1 MAEYAY
7 FSPVTGADTVAGS
20 ERYSGIASISS
31 DIRYPINNDGY
42 AMPMV
47 RFDFFDPGGAQRSAP
62 LVHLQLPEQFRTN
75 HTNNYQES
83 QYIFPGSG
91 IFNTIKNAVSGPP
104 AEEGSEAQ
112 AQMNASAQSMSAAN
126 AFEYMLS
133 RGGANFSGFINS
145 GGMSGIDQ
153 YEFNKRQFVNQLQQ
167 LLYKGP
173 TYRQF
178 QMPFLM
184 RPRNYDEARNITS
197 AISMM
202 KIAAAT
208 SPATELSISFSDIL
222 DTGIDGFDVEG
233 GLNDIPFTF
242 EYPDLVRFTILVQN
256 STGGLQQLFQSK
268 LCAIVDLN
276 VQYGA
281 QRINFVEGP
290 NNKMFPTETGMDITL
305 KEVEFNT
312 AKDYIDEA
320 SDSNRTIR

>member
-1 MAEYAY
+1 
-7 FSPVTGADTVAGS
+7 
-20 ERYSGIASISS
+20 
-31 DIRYPINNDGY
+31 
-42 AMPMV
+42 MPMV
-47 RFDFFDPGGAQRSAP
+47 RFDFFDPGGSQRSAP
-62 LVHLQLPEQFRTN
+62 LLHLQLPEQFRTN
-75 HTNNYQES
+75 HQNNYQEA

-91 IFNTIKNAVSGPP
+91 TFATIKNAVTGPP
-104 AEEGSEAQ
+104 AEEGSEEQ
-112 AQMNASAQSMSAAN
+112 ASAVASNQQMSAAN
-126 AFEYMLS
+126 AFEYMLA

-153 YEFNKRQFVNQLQQ
+153 FEFNKRQTVNQLQQ

-184 RPRNYDEARNITS
+184 RPRNYDEAKNITH

-208 SPATELSISFSDIL
+208 SPRQELDISFSDVI
-222 DTGIDGFDVEG
+222 DTGIFDVEG

-242 EYPDLVRFTILVQN
+242 DYPDLVRFTILVQN
-256 STGGLQQLFQSK
+256 SKGQTQQLFQSK

-276 VQYGA
+276 IQYGS
-281 QRINFVEGP
+281 QRINFVEGD
-290 NNKMFPTETGMDITL
+290 NDIMFPTETGMDMAL

-312 AKDYIDEA
+312 AADYIREA
-320 SDSNRTIR
+320 QDSNRTIR

>member
-7 FSPVTGADTVAGS
+7 FSPVTGADSVSGG
-20 ERYSGIASISS
+20 ERYSGFANQ
-31 DIRYPINNDGY
+31 DIRYPIDNDGY
-42 AMPMV
+42 VMPMV
-47 RFDFFDPGGAQRSAP
+47 RFDFFDPGGVQRTTP
-62 LVHLQLPEQFRTN
+62 LLHLQLPEQFRTN
-75 HTNNYQES
+75 HQNNYQES

-91 IFNTIKNAVSGPP
+91 IFNTIKNAISGPP
-104 AEEGSEAQ
+104 AEEGSDEQ
-112 AQMNASAQSMSAAN
+112 AQNVASNQQMSAAN

-133 RGGANFSGFINS
+133 RGGASFSGFINS

-153 YEFNKRQFVNQLQQ
+153 FEFNKRQFVNQLQQ

-184 RPRNYDEARNITS
+184 RPRNYDEAKNITDS
-197 AISMM
+197 ISMM

-208 SPATELSISFSDIL
+208 SPADELDISFSDII
-222 DTGIDGFDVEG
+222 DTGIEGMNVDGG
-233 GLNDIPFTF
+233 ISDIPFTF
-242 EYPDLVRFTILVQN
+242 TYPDLVRFTILVKN
-256 STGGLQQLFQSK
+256 SQGNLQQLFQSK

-276 VQYGA
+276 VQYGS

-290 NNKMFPTETGMDITL
+290 NNTMFPTETGLDITL

-312 AKDYIDEA
+312 AKDYIEEA
-320 SDSNRTIR
+320 NDSNRTIR